1 MSMVLPMVLVDFFGK
16 HSRSGTMR
24 FHEVTVCHQSF
35 TLPKGEV
42 GLPVA
47 VATFRST
54 KPCGFG
60 AAASPPPTATS
71 LHKTSNPSML

>member
-42 GLPVA
+42 GFACCRRDLPVDQ
-47 VATFRST
+47 TLRFRCSSIT
-54 KPCGFG
+54 TSHGNL
-60 AAASPPPTATS
+60 AAQN
-71 LHKTSNPSML
+71 K